1 MLVVPA
7 SSQVLMDAMAD
18 GTLAV
23 LLEAGATIG
32 TPGCGP
38 CIGRQMGV
46 LGDGEVAISTAN
58 RNFRGRMGSPN
69 AEIYL
74 GSPATAAASAVTGR
88 ITDPREFL

>member
-1 MLVVPA
+1 
-7 SSQVLMDAMAD
+7 
-18 GTLAV
+18 
-23 LLEAGATIG
+23 
-32 TPGCGP
+32 
-38 CIGRQMGV
+38 V